1 MRHFVKTKLQKKFQN
16 FNEIFDK
23 NFGNFFEISA
33 EIPDRTDVT
42 VSKTT
47 GLNWI

>member
-1 MRHFVKTKLQKKFQN
+1 MN

-23 NFGNFFEISA
+23 NWKFLEKFFEISA